1 MSNDKAIDR
10 IGSKIGGMILGASDK
25 VMENRVIKVRRE
37 IDRLQDQFF
46 LQLAQKTIDAQAAPN
61 LGVFTPTWKGLAP
74 VYATKKKKQG
84 KGFYNYSGKLKQ
96 SLLRSKAVTA
106 FGRPLISLG
115 SGGRFRNQNVY
126 VQNNRARTIKGKPIA
141 LDSLVK
147 NKSLQKSIIVDL
159 YPRLTESL
167 KQGRINEGKYFS
179 DKIAIKMTN
188 YRGGRDRPILKNYMN
203 WWLEVKAK
211 EAVRR
216 GLR

>member
-1 MSNDKAIDR
+1 MNNDKAIDR
-10 IGSKIGGMILGASDK
+10 IGSKIGGMIMGSSDK
-25 VMENRVIKVRRE
+25 VMENRVIKVRKE
-37 IDRLQDQFF
+37 VDRLQDQFF
-46 LQLAQKTIDAQAAPN
+46 LQLAQKTIDVQSAPS
-61 LGVFTPTWKGLAP
+61 LGAFTPTWKKLDP
-74 VYATKKKKQG
+74 DYASRKKKLG

-106 FGRPLISLG
+106 FGRPLVSLG
-115 SGGRFRNQNVY
+115 SGGKFRNQNVY
-126 VQNNRARTIKGKPIA
+126 VQNNRARTVKGKPIA
-141 LDSLVK
+141 LDALVR
-147 NKSLQKSIIVDL
+147 NKSLQKSIIVDI

-167 KQGRINEGKYFS
+167 NKGRINEGKYFS

-188 YRGGRDRPILKNYMN
+188 FRGGRDRPILKNYMN